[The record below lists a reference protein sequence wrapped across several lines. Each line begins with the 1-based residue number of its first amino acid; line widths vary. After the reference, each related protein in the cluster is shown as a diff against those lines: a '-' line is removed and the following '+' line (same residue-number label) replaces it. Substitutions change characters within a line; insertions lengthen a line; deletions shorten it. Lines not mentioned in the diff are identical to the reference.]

1 MSCLKTSVV
10 KRVRLSVVCFDN
22 RGNTESELCLRFIM
36 PNHAPITSQA
46 IELLVAYQQN
56 PSITLR
62 NKLVR
67 LNTGLVRKVA
77 YRLSQQCSEAFED
90 LEQIGYLG
98 LIQAIERFD
107 PSKGNTF
114 STFAVPYIR
123 GEILHYLR
131 DRSGTVKIPRRWQD
145 LQRSSKKIRA
155 QLSQKLNR
163 QPQDDEIAAELN
175 ISIYEWQEV
184 KLATSNRS
192 LVSLDAPVKSNDDG
206 STSFG
211 DLLPDPQVQKLLQWE
226 EDRAQLQLALSQ
238 IEQSTRTIIELVYF
252 QRATR
257 REVADQVGISPMTVT
272 RRLKR
277 GLEELKAILNQPENS
292 QLGAIQS

>member
-1 MSCLKTSVV
+1 MSTS
-10 KRVRLSVVCFDN
+10 
-22 RGNTESELCLRFIM
+22 
-36 PNHAPITSQA
+36 APIASQA
-46 IELLVAYQQN
+46 IELLVAYQQT
-56 PSITLR
+56 PSIALR

-77 YRLSQQCSEAFED
+77 YRLSQQCHESFED

-107 PSKGNTF
+107 PGKGNTF

-131 DRSGTVKIPRRWQD
+131 DRSSTVKIPRRWQD
-145 LQRSSKKIRA
+145 LQRSAKKIRERLT
-155 QLSQKLNR
+155 QQLNR

-175 ISIYEWQEV
+175 ISIDEWQDV

-238 IEQSTRTIIELVYF
+238 IEHNTRIVIELVYF
-252 QRATR
+252 QKATR
-257 REVADQVGISPMTVT
+257 REVADQIGISPMTVT

-277 GLEELKAILNQPENS
+277 GLEELKGILQQPE
-292 QLGAIQS
+292 QGALEAIQN

>member
-1 MSCLKTSVV
+1 
-10 KRVRLSVVCFDN
+10 
-22 RGNTESELCLRFIM
+22 M
-36 PNHAPITSQA
+36 PTYAPITSQA

-56 PSITLR
+56 PSIVLR

-77 YRLSQQCSEAFED
+77 YRLAQQCNEAFED

-145 LQRSSKKIRA
+145 LQRSAKKVREHLA
-155 QLSQKLNR
+155 QQLNR
-163 QPQDDEIAAELN
+163 QPHDNEIAAELN
-175 ISIYEWQEV
+175 ISISEWQEV

-192 LVSLDAPVKSNDDG
+192 LVSLDAPVKSSDDG

-211 DLLPDPQVQKLLQWE
+211 DLLPDHQVQKLLQWE

-238 IEQSTRTIIELVYF
+238 LEQSTRTIIELVYF
-252 QRATR
+252 QKATR

-277 GLEELKAILNQPENS
+277 GLEELRAILNQPETRFFN
-292 QLGAIQS
+292 AIQN

>member
-1 MSCLKTSVV
+1 
-10 KRVRLSVVCFDN
+10 
-22 RGNTESELCLRFIM
+22 M
-36 PNHAPITSQA
+36 PTYAPITSQA

-56 PSITLR
+56 PSIALR

-145 LQRSSKKIRA
+145 LQRSSKKIRERLT
-155 QLSQKLNR
+155 QQLNR
-163 QPQDDEIAAELN
+163 QPQDDEMAAELN
-175 ISIYEWQEV
+175 ISIAEWQEV

-192 LVSLDAPVKSNDDG
+192 LVSLDAPVKSTDDG
-206 STSFG
+206 STCFG

-257 REVADQVGISPMTVT
+257 REVADQAGISPMTVT

-277 GLEELKAILNQPENS
+277 GLEELKTILNQPEN
-292 QLGAIQS
+292 AHFNTIQS

>member
-1 MSCLKTSVV
+1 
-10 KRVRLSVVCFDN
+10 
-22 RGNTESELCLRFIM
+22 M
-36 PNHAPITSQA
+36 PTYAPITSQA

-56 PSITLR
+56 PSVELR

-77 YRLSQQCSEAFED
+77 YRLSQQCNEAFED

-145 LQRSSKKIRA
+145 LQRSAKKIRERLT
-155 QLSQKLNR
+155 QQLNR

-175 ISIYEWQEV
+175 ISIDEWQEV

-206 STSFG
+206 ATAFG

-226 EDRAQLQLALSQ
+226 EDRAQLQLALNQ
-238 IEQSTRTIIELVYF
+238 IEQNTRRIIELVYF

-257 REVADQVGISPMTVT
+257 REVADRVGISPMTVT

-277 GLEELKAILNQPENS
+277 GLEELTGILNQPEN
-292 QLGAIQS
+292 GTCDAIQS

>member
-1 MSCLKTSVV
+1 MST
-10 KRVRLSVVCFDN
+10 N
-22 RGNTESELCLRFIM
+22 
-36 PNHAPITSQA
+36 APITSQA
-46 IELLVAYQQN
+46 LELLVTYQQK
-56 PSITLR
+56 PSIALR

-77 YRLSQQCSEAFED
+77 YRLAQQCNEAFED

-145 LQRSSKKIRA
+145 LQRSAKKIRE
-155 QLSQKLNR
+155 QLTQQLNR
-163 QPQDDEIAAELN
+163 QPQDDEIAAELK
-175 ISIYEWQEV
+175 ISIVEWQQV

-192 LVSLDAPVKSNDDG
+192 LVSLDAPVKSADDS

-238 IEQSTRTIIELVYF
+238 IERSTRMIIELVYF
-252 QRATR
+252 QKATR
-257 REVADQVGISPMTVT
+257 KEVAAQVGVSPMTVT

-277 GLEELKAILNQPENS
+277 GLEDLRTILNQPEVP
-292 QLGAIQS
+292 QVDFMQS

>member
-1 MSCLKTSVV
+1 
-10 KRVRLSVVCFDN
+10 
-22 RGNTESELCLRFIM
+22 M
-36 PNHAPITSQA
+36 PTYAPITSQA

-56 PSITLR
+56 PSVALR

-77 YRLSQQCSEAFED
+77 YRMAQQCSEAFED
-90 LEQIGYLG
+90 LEQIGYIG

-107 PSKGNTF
+107 PTKGNTF

-131 DRSGTVKIPRRWQD
+131 DRSSTVKIPRRWQD
-145 LQRSSKKIRA
+145 LQRSARKIRE
-155 QLSQKLNR
+155 QLALQLHR

-175 ISIYEWQEV
+175 ISVSEWQEV

-211 DLLPDPQVQKLLQWE
+211 ELLPDPQVQKLLQWE

-238 IEQSTRTIIELVYF
+238 IENSTRTIIELVYF
-252 QRATR
+252 QKATR
-257 REVADQVGISPMTVT
+257 KEVADQVGVSPMTVT
-272 RRLKR
+272 RRLKC
-277 GLEELKAILNQPENS
+277 GLEDLRAILNQPEVART
-292 QLGAIQS
+292 GAMRS

>member
-1 MSCLKTSVV
+1 
-10 KRVRLSVVCFDN
+10 
-22 RGNTESELCLRFIM
+22 M
-36 PNHAPITSQA
+36 PTYAPITSQA

-56 PSITLR
+56 PSVALR

-77 YRLSQQCSEAFED
+77 YRMAQQCSEAFED
-90 LEQIGYLG
+90 LEQIGYIG

-107 PSKGNTF
+107 PTKGNTF

-131 DRSGTVKIPRRWQD
+131 DRSSTVKIPRRWQD
-145 LQRSSKKIRA
+145 LQRSARKIRE
-155 QLSQKLNR
+155 QLALQLHR

-175 ISIYEWQEV
+175 ISVSEWQEV

-211 DLLPDPQVQKLLQWE
+211 ELLPDPQVQKLLQWE

-238 IEQSTRTIIELVYF
+238 IENSTRTIIELVYF
-252 QRATR
+252 QKATR
-257 REVADQVGISPMTVT
+257 KEVADQVGVSPMTVT

-277 GLEELKAILNQPENS
+277 GLEDLRAILNQPEVART
-292 QLGAIQS
+292 GAMRS

>member
-1 MSCLKTSVV
+1 
-10 KRVRLSVVCFDN
+10 
-22 RGNTESELCLRFIM
+22 M
-36 PNHAPITSQA
+36 PTHAPIRSQA

-56 PSITLR
+56 PSVALR
-62 NKLVR
+62 NQLVR

-114 STFAVPYIR
+114 STFAVPYVR

-145 LQRSSKKIRA
+145 LQRSAKKIQSRLA
-155 QLSQKLNR
+155 QQLNR
-163 QPQDDEIAAELN
+163 QPHDDEIAAELN
-175 ISIYEWQEV
+175 ISTTEWQEV
-184 KLATSNRS
+184 KLAIANRS
-192 LVSLDAPVKSNDDG
+192 LVSLDAPVKSYDDG
-206 STSFG
+206 STCFG
-211 DLLPDPQVQKLLQWE
+211 DLLPDPEVQKLLQWE

-238 IEQSTRTIIELVYF
+238 IERNTRTIIELVYF
-252 QRATR
+252 QKATR
-257 REVADQVGISPMTVT
+257 REVADRVGISPMTVT

-277 GLEELKAILNQPENS
+277 GLEELRAILTQPEVGS
-292 QLGAIQS
+292 LEAMQS